1 VLVGAEKKRSRKK
14 NADAKEGP
22 RMATLARRET
32 RLSPWREFDRAF
44 SELTSMMLRDLASW
58 LSEWGDGDLAT
69 RRTWVPALDIYRK
82 EGHLVIR
89 ADIPGVSPENLEVT
103 VNGEGVLTIK
113 GERKWEEGEVEAL
126 CCERFYG
133 EFERSIQLPDGVDT
147 ERIEASYK
155 DGVLELR
162 IPYREAPKPSHR
174 RIEVKVG

>member
-1 VLVGAEKKRSRKK
+1 
-14 NADAKEGP
+14 
-22 RMATLARRET
+22 
-32 RLSPWREFDRAF
+32 
-44 SELTSMMLRDLASW
+44 
-58 LSEWGDGDLAT
+58 LAT

-82 EGHLVIR
+82 EGHLVIQ

-103 VNGEGVLTIK
+103 VNDEGVLTIK

>member
-1 VLVGAEKKRSRKK
+1 
-14 NADAKEGP
+14 
-22 RMATLARRET
+22 MANLARRET

-103 VNGEGVLTIK
+103 VNDEGVLTIM
-113 GERKWEEGEVEAL
+113 GGR
-126 CCERFYG
+126 
-133 EFERSIQLPDGVDT
+133 RS
-147 ERIEASYK
+147 
-155 DGVLELR
+155 
-162 IPYREAPKPSHR
+162 
-174 RIEVKVG
+174 